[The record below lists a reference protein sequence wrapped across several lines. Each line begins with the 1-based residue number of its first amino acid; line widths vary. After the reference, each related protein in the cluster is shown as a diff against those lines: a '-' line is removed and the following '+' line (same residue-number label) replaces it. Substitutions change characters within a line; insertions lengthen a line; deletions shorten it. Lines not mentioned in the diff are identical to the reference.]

1 MLVNV
6 EKVVS
11 LHLIGSCPPHLLKAS
26 VQGDRIADHSK
37 DGNIVQP
44 ISHMNRL
51 AYWNAH
57 PSTIL
62 SDAKPLVRQ
71 RLDIVSYHAVLHCN
85 LRRDKPAESKLFY
98 EILTEKVGV
107 VGAEDHGESEAQE
120 LVNGFADVPHHR
132 DLRDFS

>member
-11 LHLIGSCPPHLLKAS
+11 FHLMRSRPLHLLQVS
-26 VQGDRIADHSK
+26 VQGDGIADYSK

-51 AYWNAH
+51 AEWNAH

-71 RLDIVSYHAVLHCN
+71 RLDVIGDQAVLDCH

-98 EILTEKVGV
+98 KILTEKVRIV
-107 VGAEDHGESEAQE
+107 CAED
-120 LVNGFADVPHHR
+120 D
-132 DLRDFS
+132 